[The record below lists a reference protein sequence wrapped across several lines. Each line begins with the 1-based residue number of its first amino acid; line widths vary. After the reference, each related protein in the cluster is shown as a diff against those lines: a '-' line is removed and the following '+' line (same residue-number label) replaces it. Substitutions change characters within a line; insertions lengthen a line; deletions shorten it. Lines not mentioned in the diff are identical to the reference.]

1 MNCLSGSGQGQVFL
15 QCDEQLYCVLVPTD
29 NRLNLG
35 GQRVEVEEVIEG
47 AVHLIGEGE
56 PLVVPEC
63 HLGALFSNRQ

>member
-47 AVHLIGEGE
+47 AVHLVRERQ
-56 PLVVPEC
+56 PLFRNANLESTI
-63 HLGALFSNRQ
+63 LTQ